1 MRPFARFRA
10 VLPRAA
16 SLFIY
21 RLLPTAK
28 NYPGGKNF
36 AWRQQ
41 RQKIIPPPFSGGG
54 A

>member
-21 RLLPTAK
+21 RLLPNRKKLSRRQKFCMAAAKAK
-28 NYPGGKNF
+28 NH
-36 AWRQQ
+36 
-41 RQKIIPPPFSGGG
+41 PPPFSGGG